1 MDSGAPSASSR
12 SQDAPGVSILSKT
25 PSGSVPLDD
34 RTMDSTGPGARAGR
48 ADTSPAAAGGR
59 PPSGSRAGSASNLS
73 GGLEPGMDF
82 GPRFRIEH
90 LLGAGGMGK
99 VYKAFDKELSRT
111 IALKTLLPELVSD
124 HLLTQRFKQELLLA
138 SKISHRN
145 ILRIHDIGEVDGV
158 KFITMAFIEGKDLN
172 QLLKEEQP
180 FPLERS
186 LKIARQL
193 CEALD
198 AAHSEGVVHRD
209 FKPQNVLVGKNDQV
223 YVSDFGLATSLE
235 SAKMGMTRTG
245 AVMGTPRYMS
255 PEQVEGKPVD
265 SRCDL
270 YALGLVLY
278 EMVTGAT
285 PFSGESTW
293 QLMYQRVQTTPKDVK
308 LVNPALPDYVAR
320 VIMHCLE
327 KDPANR
333 YQSAKE
339 ILADLDA
346 GRSPTIVQT
355 QARTLQINLPVV
367 EKRWWYAAG
376 GGILLLVGL
385 FFTIPKTRHWVFGP
399 PSGGTSAPGTNG
411 LSSASQ
417 AKFVAVLPFRVLGDQ
432 SSLGYV
438 ADGLV
443 EAMSAKLFQLK
454 DVRLA
459 SSTAAAKTDPKT
471 PLPQVAKDL
480 GVNLIVHGTVQG
492 SGDNLRV
499 TINLENVA
507 ENRRVWSKEFAGVT
521 GDLLTME
528 DQMYAQLVDALAVKP
543 SNAELARATTHP
555 TQNMEAYDSYLK
567 GRNVLRGQQDLK
579 NVRSAIGFFEQA
591 LKKDSS
597 FALAYAG
604 VADASLIMYRETK
617 DSVWSAK
624 ALGAAEQARAL
635 SEDQPEIHLALGSV
649 YRASGRTA
657 EAIVELKRALELAP
671 NSDEAY
677 RRLASVYLASGRG
690 AEAIQA
696 YQKAVELNPYYW
708 VNHNGV
714 GNAYYQLADYE
725 KAAESY
731 RRVIE
736 LDPNNPYAYN
746 NLGAVL
752 VQSGKFQ
759 EAVEPLQKSL
769 QFSADGQAY
778 SNLGIAYFYLRQYDK
793 ALPAYEK
800 AVQLVPTSDMFV
812 GNLAEAYSL
821 VGQKD
826 RAQTTFEQAISL
838 AYKELQVNPRDAIT
852 KGRLA
857 LWYGKK
863 GDVRQA
869 LKFIAEA
876 RALDPNNVDLIYY
889 QAQAFALANDN
900 ANALMALQDAFKK
913 GQPPAIAQA
922 EPDLRDL
929 QKDPGFQKLVRE
941 FARTN

>member
-1 MDSGAPSASSR
+1 
-12 SQDAPGVSILSKT
+12 
-25 PSGSVPLDD
+25 
-34 RTMDSTGPGARAGR
+34 
-48 ADTSPAAAGGR
+48 
-59 PPSGSRAGSASNLS
+59 
-73 GGLEPGMDF
+73 
-82 GPRFRIEH
+82 
-90 LLGAGGMGK
+90 
-99 VYKAFDKELSRT
+99 
-111 IALKTLLPELVSD
+111 
-124 HLLTQRFKQELLLA
+124 
-138 SKISHRN
+138 
-145 ILRIHDIGEVDGV
+145 
-158 KFITMAFIEGKDLN
+158 
-172 QLLKEEQP
+172 
-180 FPLERS
+180 
-186 LKIARQL
+186 
-193 CEALD
+193 
-198 AAHSEGVVHRD
+198 
-209 FKPQNVLVGKNDQV
+209 
-223 YVSDFGLATSLE
+223 
-235 SAKMGMTRTG
+235 
-245 AVMGTPRYMS
+245 
-255 PEQVEGKPVD
+255 
-265 SRCDL
+265 
-270 YALGLVLY
+270 
-278 EMVTGAT
+278 
-285 PFSGESTW
+285 
-293 QLMYQRVQTTPKDVK
+293 
-308 LVNPALPDYVAR
+308 
-320 VIMHCLE
+320 
-327 KDPANR
+327 
-333 YQSAKE
+333 
-339 ILADLDA
+339 
-346 GRSPTIVQT
+346 
-355 QARTLQINLPVV
+355 
-367 EKRWWYAAG
+367 
-376 GGILLLVGL
+376 
-385 FFTIPKTRHWVFGP
+385 
-399 PSGGTSAPGTNG
+399 
-411 LSSASQ
+411 
-417 AKFVAVLPFRVLGDQ
+417 
-432 SSLGYV
+432 
-438 ADGLV
+438 
-443 EAMSAKLFQLK
+443 
-454 DVRLA
+454 
-459 SSTAAAKTDPKT
+459 
-471 PLPQVAKDL
+471 
-480 GVNLIVHGTVQG
+480 
-492 SGDNLRV
+492 
-499 TINLENVA
+499 
-507 ENRRVWSKEFAGVT
+507 
-521 GDLLTME
+521 
-528 DQMYAQLVDALAVKP
+528 
-543 SNAELARATTHP
+543 
-555 TQNMEAYDSYLK
+555 
-567 GRNVLRGQQDLK
+567 
-579 NVRSAIGFFEQA
+579 
-591 LKKDSS
+591 
-597 FALAYAG
+597 
-604 VADASLIMYRETK
+604 
-617 DSVWSAK
+617 
-624 ALGAAEQARAL
+624 
-635 SEDQPEIHLALGSV
+635 LALGSV

-714 GNAYYQLADYE
+714 GNAYYQLAEYE

-900 ANALMALQDAFKK
+900 TNALMALQDAFKK